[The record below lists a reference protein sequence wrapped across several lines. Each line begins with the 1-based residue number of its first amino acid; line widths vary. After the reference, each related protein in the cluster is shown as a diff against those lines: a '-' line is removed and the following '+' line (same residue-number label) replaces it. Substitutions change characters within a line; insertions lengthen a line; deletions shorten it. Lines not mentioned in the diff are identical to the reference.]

1 MRSLKFPAN
10 KINSA
15 IFSGEIIPSQV
26 REELGLSQCGFITV
40 GAAPV
45 SKACLDY
52 FLSHNIPILNA
63 YGMSES
69 TAPATSNRFP
79 ELSIYSVGSAI
90 LGTELVIKGS
100 KGEILPAKTRGEICF
115 RGRNK
120 FMGYYKNEK
129 ATKETIDMD
138 GFIHSGDEG
147 ILDENGFVFI
157 TGRFKE
163 LIITSGGEN
172 ISPVLIEDTVKEKC
186 KIISNA
192 FLIGDGKKFLSMLIS
207 FKTIPNPDGS
217 FSNKL
222 NPDVIKFIKS
232 LGINA
237 TTVDDLWKNLEFK
250 KYIDE
255 IILNVN
261 NEATSRAQEI
271 KRYRFLSSDFSIAG
285 GELTPTMKTRR
296 NIIVNK
302 YASIIDD
309 IYNDPKL

>member
-1 MRSLKFPAN
+1 
-10 KINSA
+10 
-15 IFSGEIIPSQV
+15 
-26 REELGLSQCGFITV
+26 
-40 GAAPV
+40 
-45 SKACLDY
+45 
-52 FLSHNIPILNA
+52 
-63 YGMSES
+63 
-69 TAPATSNRFP
+69 
-79 ELSIYSVGSAI
+79 
-90 LGTELVIKGS
+90 
-100 KGEILPAKTRGEICF
+100 
-115 RGRNK
+115 
-120 FMGYYKNEK
+120 MGYYKNEK